1 MKQFIRLISVLLVLL
16 MTVTVMVACKD
27 DGNKKDDPKESERET
42 ETEREA
48 ETEHELSREELDQ
61 LKADMS
67 ESILEALDKVEGET
81 TESDSEEETTEYA
94 GIVEGIL
101 GSLGGLGNGDYDY
114 SQIIGEVLDQYI
126 GSSSTS
132 SFIKGLIKSW
142 LKDKFGAFVPDNG
155 SGEQSTEEQTT
166 EEQTTE
172 EQLPENDADALREYI
187 AQKTAEAISDAI
199 VERIN
204 EVANGTLRDSIYES
218 VYNAM
223 KGNEGFMN
231 GILEEKIPGYG
242 ELSGLLGGFTQ

>member
-16 MTVTVMVACKD
+16 MTVTVMTACKD
-27 DGNKKDDPKESERET
+27 DGKNNENPKDSERET

-142 LKDKFGAFVPDNG
+142 LKDKFGASMPDNG
-155 SGEQSTEEQTT
+155 SGEQST

>member
-16 MTVTVMVACKD
+16 MTITVMTACKD
-27 DGNKKDDPKESERET
+27 DGKNNENPKDSERET

-142 LKDKFGAFVPDNG
+142 LKDKFGASMPDNG

-166 EEQTTE
+166 G

>member
-1 MKQFIRLISVLLVLL
+1 MKQFVRLISVLLVLL

-27 DGNKKDDPKESERET
+27 DGDKKDDPKDSERET

-48 ETEHELSREELDQ
+48 ETEQELSKEELDQ

-67 ESILEALDKVEGET
+67 ASIMDAIENLNPET
-81 TESDSEEETTEYA
+81 TEPETETESEEESTEYG

-132 SFIKGLIKSW
+132 DFIKGLIKCW
-142 LKDKFGAFVPDNG
+142 LKDKFGAFMPGVD
-155 SGEQSTEEQTT
+155 SEEQSTQEETT
-166 EEQTTE
+166 QEQMPGNE
-172 EQLPENDADALREYI
+172 ADSLREYI

-204 EVANGTLRDSIYES
+204 EVANGKLRDSIYES
-218 VYNAM
+218 VYKAM
-223 KGNEGFMN
+223 KGNDGFMN